1 MNLKINLNKLAT
13 IVIIGLSS
21 AIAQS
26 QDFSALKYFDQNTIH
41 EVQIDYDLDGDIDYI
56 VAGVIPEKNQGRVY
70 LIENK
75 GDSFKKPE
83 YIYSFPTIPIKQII
97 EVEQQKEFT
106 IIRTIGTSPS
116 GEETKVVGTLFKGQ
130 FEGMLVS
137 PITSN

>member
-1 MNLKINLNKLAT
+1 VKT
-13 IVIIGLSS
+13 
-21 AIAQS
+21 
-26 QDFSALKYFDQNTIH
+26 
-41 EVQIDYDLDGDIDYI
+41 DYDLDGDIDYI

-83 YIYSFPTIPIKQII
+83 YIYSYPTIPIKQVI

-106 IIRTIGTSPS
+106 LIRTIGTSPS

>member
-1 MNLKINLNKLAT
+1 MNLKINLKKLVT
-13 IVIIGLSS
+13 IVIIGFSS

-56 VAGVIPEKNQGRVY
+56 VAGVIPKKNQGRVY

-83 YIYSFPTIPIKQII
+83 YIYSFPTIPIKQVI

-116 GEETKVVGTLFKGQ
+116 GKETKVVGTLFKGQ